1 MTQDLSVPAALI
13 ADRMGLNFPQERWP
27 DLAHGLAKTAAG
39 LGYADPDAFI
49 ADLVT
54 GTFGQREMQALASH
68 LTIPETH
75 FFRSP
80 ETFAM
85 LQSQLLPELIAA
97 QKDGARRL
105 RIWSAGCATGPEPYS
120 LAILITRLIPD
131 LADWD
136 VSILATDINPEA
148 FAVARAGEYTQWSF
162 RGTPSWVMSGYF
174 TKLRDSRYRLSPVIQ
189 KMVTFRHL
197 NLIEDPFPSEC
208 DLILCRNVIM
218 YFSRDTAVQVA
229 DKLRMALRQGGYLMV
244 TASET
249 GRDIQGSLTSL
260 TLGGEI
266 IYKRTPPQQ
275 VVPVTPAQRAAA
287 RADKTRAERVTR
299 PRPAQAARPK
309 KAEPA
314 KAVAPQPRKSSPSTT
329 QPERAGLRLER
340 RAYSRDGRPTEAARQ
355 VSKVDAQATAL
366 EARRLADRGKL
377 GEALEHCDTALAC
390 EKLNPSLYYLKASI
404 LQELGRPAEA
414 EQALQSTLFL
424 DGDFALARVML
435 GAIARSQA
443 RTREAAKHFR
453 EALALLEQMPSD
465 SVLAETN
472 GLTAGEM
479 VETVASPIESER
491 VS

>member
-13 ADRMGLNFPQERWP
+13 ADRMGLNFPQDRWN
-27 DLAHGLAKTAAG
+27 DLAHGLAKTAVS
-39 LGYADPDAFI
+39 LGYDEPRAFI

-54 GTFGQREMQALASH
+54 GSFGQREMQALASH

-85 LQSQLLPELIAA
+85 LQNQLLPELIAA
-97 QKDGARRL
+97 QRKGARRL

-120 LAILITRLIPD
+120 LAILISRLIPD

-136 VSILATDINPEA
+136 VSIVATDINPDA
-148 FAVARAGEYTQWSF
+148 FALARAGEYTQWSF
-162 RGTPSWVMSGYF
+162 RGTPSWVINGYF
-174 TKLRDSRYRLSPVIQ
+174 TKLRDGRYRLSPAI
-189 KMVTFRHL
+189 KEMVTFRFL
-197 NLIEDPFPSEC
+197 NLIEDPFPTDC

-229 DKLRMALRQGGYLMV
+229 DKLRVSLREGGYLMV

-260 TLGGEI
+260 MLGGEI
-266 IYKRTPPQQ
+266 IYKRTPPQPA
-275 VVPVTPAQRAAA
+275 VPAAPDRHKPAASPKA
-287 RADKTRAERVTR
+287 RAERAER
-299 PRPAQAARPK
+299 PRPAQTARPK
-309 KAEPA
+309 KAVPA
-314 KAVAPQPRKSSPSTT
+314 KTATPQAKKESARPAPAQDG
-329 QPERAGLRLER
+329 GLRLER
-340 RAYSRDGRPTEAARQ
+340 RAYARDEHPAGAAKQ
-355 VSKVDAQATAL
+355 PHKPDSQAAAL

-377 GEALEHCDTALAC
+377 DEALEHCNTALVC

-404 LQELGRPAEA
+404 LQELGRNVEA

-424 DGDFALARVML
+424 DGGFALARVML

-443 RTREAAKHFR
+443 RAREAAKHFR

-479 VETVASPIESER
+479 VETVASLIESER

>member
-13 ADRMGLNFPQERWP
+13 AERMGLNFPQERWS
-27 DLAHGLAKTAAG
+27 DLAHGLGKTAAS
-39 LGYADPDAFI
+39 LGYQDPNTFI
-49 ADLVT
+49 AELVT
-54 GTFGQREMQALASH
+54 GGLGAREIQALASH

-80 ETFAM
+80 ETFTM
-85 LQSQLLPELIAA
+85 LQNQILPELIAG
-97 QKDGARRL
+97 QQNGAHRL

-120 LAILITRLIPD
+120 LAILLSRLIPD
-131 LADWD
+131 RSDWD
-136 VSILATDINPEA
+136 LSILATDINPDG
-148 FAVARAGEYTQWSF
+148 FACARTGEYTQWAF
-162 RGTPSWVMSGYF
+162 RGTPSWVVNGYF
-174 TKLRDSRYRLSPVIQ
+174 TKTRDGRYRLAPAI
-189 KMVTFRHL
+189 KDMVTFRHL
-197 NLIEDPFPSEC
+197 NLIEDPFPTDC

-218 YFSRDTAVQVA
+218 YFARETAVRVA
-229 DKLRMALRQGGYLMV
+229 DRLRGALRTGGYLLV

-266 IYKRTPPQQ
+266 VYKRTPPGQA
-275 VVPVTPAQRAAA
+275 TAPAPDRSSAHDAG
-287 RADKTRAERVTR
+287 ADGNRSRAESALRQHAAHSTR
-299 PRPAQAARPK
+299 SRRSEPKRPALRVERRACSRQEGTAARPQS
-309 KAEPA
+309 ATARPEGSA
-314 KAVAPQPRKSSPSTT
+314 DMRAVA
-329 QPERAGLRLER
+329 EE
-340 RAYSRDGRPTEAARQ
+340 ARQ
-355 VSKVDAQATAL
+355 
-366 EARRLADRGKL
+366 LADRGQL
-377 GEALEHCDTALAC
+377 DEALKCCNSVLTC

-404 LQELGRPAEA
+404 LQELGRSEEA

-424 DGDFALARVML
+424 DGGFALARVML

-443 RTREAAKHFR
+443 RRNEAARHFR

-479 VETVASPIESER
+479 VETVASLIESER

>member
-1 MTQDLSVPAALI
+1 MTQDFSVPAALI
-13 ADRMGLNFPQERWP
+13 AERMGLHFPKDRWP
-27 DLAHGLAKTAAG
+27 DLAHGLAKAAAD
-39 LGYADPDAFI
+39 LGYQHSSVFLAELVAGKLGPREVQAI
-49 ADLVT
+49 A
-54 GTFGQREMQALASH
+54 GR

-80 ETFAM
+80 ETFTM
-85 LQSQLLPELIAA
+85 LQNQLLPELITA
-97 QKDGARRL
+97 QQATTRRL
-105 RIWSAGCATGPEPYS
+105 RIWSAGCATGPEPFS
-120 LAILITRLIPD
+120 LAILISRLIPD

-136 VSILATDINPEA
+136 VSILATDINPDGFTA
-148 FAVARAGEYTQWSF
+148 AHAGEYTQWSF

-174 TKLRDSRYRLSPVIQ
+174 TKTRDGRYRLAPAIQ
-189 KMVTFRHL
+189 KMVTFRYL
-197 NLIEDPFPSEC
+197 NLIEDPFPTDC

-229 DKLRMALRQGGYLMV
+229 DKLRHSLRQGGYLLV

-260 TLGGEI
+260 MLGGEI
-266 IYKRTPPQQ
+266 VYKRTPP
-275 VVPVTPAQRAAA
+275 
-287 RADKTRAERVTR
+287 E
-299 PRPAQAARPK
+299 QAASTPPALRSPTK
-309 KAEPA
+309 KTDTSKLAMPRA
-314 KAVAPQPRKSSPSTT
+314 KRSRGSVAQPQPVR
-329 QPERAGLRLER
+329 LRLER
-340 RAYSRDGRPTEAARQ
+340 RAYSRESLPTQAAKEPSKSEAQVAAIDAR
-355 VSKVDAQATAL
+355 L
-366 EARRLADRGKL
+366 LADRGQL
-377 GEALEHCDTALAC
+377 DQALERCNAALVC

-404 LQELGRPAEA
+404 LQELGRPDEA

-424 DGDFALARVML
+424 DDGFALARVML

-479 VETVASPIESER
+479 VETVASLIESER